1 MRRSPEFD
9 LIAAIRERLPPLAG
23 GAAIG
28 IGDDAAVTVP
38 EGATATSVDAI
49 VEGVHFRRPAFPL
62 DAVGHKAI
70 ATALSDL
77 AAMGAAPGEA
87 YVWLGRPETLD
98 DAGCLEICDGLA
110 ACAAE
115 HGVAVLGGDLT
126 ASPVLA
132 LSVTAVGHAPD
143 ARSLVGRS
151 GAAVGEAVCLT
162 GAIGGAA
169 AGLLLL
175 DRPEIADSVPAGA
188 RAEALQ
194 RQLRPQPQLAV
205 GRALAA
211 SGARAMIDLS
221 DGLGADAEQIA
232 AASGVGIRIEMER
245 VPLAAAVEPVAGASG
260 REPHE
265 LALGGEDYELLC
277 VLRSGDLPKARDA
290 VRAVGGQLIEV
301 GRTVAGRGVGLR
313 LPGGG
318 ALQGGGY
325 DHLRR

>member
-9 LIAAIRERLPPLAG
+9 LIAAIRERLPPLADR
-23 GAAIG
+23 AAIG

-38 EGATATSVDAI
+38 AGATATSVDAI

-143 ARSLVGRS
+143 ARSLVGRG
-151 GAAVGEAVCLT
+151 GAGVGDAVCLT
-162 GAIGGAA
+162 GAIGGAV

-175 DRPEIADSVPAGA
+175 DRPEIADSVPAAA

-205 GRALAA
+205 GQALAA

-221 DGLGADAEQIA
+221 DGLGADAEHIA
-232 AASGVGIRIEMER
+232 AASGVGVRIEMER
-245 VPLAAAVEPVAGASG
+245 VPLAAAVGPVAGASG

-277 VLRSGDLPKARDA
+277 VLRSGDLATARDA
-290 VRAVGGQLIEV
+290 VRAVGGQLVEV
-301 GRTVAGRGVGLR
+301 GRTVADRGVELR
-313 LPGGG
+313 LSGGG
-318 ALQGGGY
+318 SLQGGGY
-325 DHLRR
+325 DHLQR